1 MKNFNYKFLILCLF
15 MLLTCTFLLTGCGKK
30 AEVEEE
36 KKQEQEIEEEQ
47 EENIEQ
53 EEGVSTGD
61 FSKFSAEAQEIG
73 NVGNE
78 VYKITSFVEQP
89 MEGFHRFTFEVEGE
103 QNLPNVS
110 ANYRAE
116 LGAIRVMFKSIEEDS
131 SGLGYQRSSEIDN
144 QGIVRIFHNVAFN
157 PQEEIYDI
165 GVAKSTSF
173 LLHSERVEDGKW
185 KINLDVRYPGE
196 VELEI
201 DKGSDEFGVDEQNI
215 SGASASDG
223 ARITNYSFGVED
235 KVFRFIWTVRGSES
249 NPIPQV
255 RARYNDE
262 GDLLVVFPDL
272 DSDYIGADS
281 KEQDLIGNVEK
292 VVWQR
297 IDSETVYRFTLKEKR
312 DFRLSSSLS
321 PNQVVL
327 EVK

>member
-1 MKNFNYKFLILCLF
+1 MKNINYKFLILCTF
-15 MLLTCTFLLTGCGKK
+15 LLLVCTFLLTGCGKK

-36 KKQEQEIEEEQ
+36 KREQ
-47 EENIEQ
+47 EEVVEK
-53 EEGVSTGD
+53 EEEVVEEESVVTGD
-61 FSKFSAEAQEIG
+61 FSKFSTEAQEIG
-73 NVGNE
+73 SVGNE
-78 VYKITSFVEQP
+78 VYKITSFSEEE
-89 MEGFHRFTFEVEGE
+89 MDGFHRFVFEVEGE

-110 ANYRAE
+110 ATYRAE
-116 LGAIRVMFKSIEEDS
+116 LGAIRLIFKAIEEDN
-131 SGLGYQRSSEIDN
+131 SGLGYQRSSEIN
-144 QGIVRIFHNVAFN
+144 KQGVVRIFHNVSFN
-157 PQEEIYDI
+157 PEEEIYDI
-165 GVAKSTSF
+165 GVSKSTSF

-201 DKGSDEFGVDEQNI
+201 DKGSQEFGVDEQNI

-223 ARITNYSFGVED
+223 ARITNYSFGVEN
-235 KVFRFIWTVRGSES
+235 KIFRFIWTVRGSEE

-255 RARYNDE
+255 RARYNDD

-281 KEQDLIGNVEK
+281 REQDLIGNLEK

-297 IDSETVYRFTLKEKR
+297 TGSETVYRFTLKEKR

-321 PNQVVL
+321 PNQVIL